1 MNAGAHD
8 GRQQDPRPGPVPARA
23 RIEDVAAAAG
33 VSMKTVSRVLN
44 NEPGVREATRLR
56 VREAVAALNY
66 RPDPSARSLAGNR
79 SYLVAL
85 LYDNPSPNYLMEV
98 VTGVVDACEAHHYG
112 MVMQPVAHRAPGCV
126 EAVDAL
132 LSGARLDGLILTP
145 PLTDSDALLDRLDQR
160 GIPFA
165 CISPYKREGR
175 IGVTLDEHDAV
186 CELVAHLV
194 ALGHRR
200 IGHVRGHP
208 DHGASEWRLAGYRT
222 ALRRAGLRYDP
233 ELVVPGEFSFDSGL
247 EAGRCLLSLQPR
259 PTAIFA
265 ANDDMA
271 AGVMRAASEMGLRVP
286 AQVSVCGFDNTP
298 IAKHIFP
305 QLTTVQ
311 QPTRDMAQVAT
322 MQLLAAI
329 RDRGAGSMVH
339 MPYALQLRDSTGPAP
354 PD

>member
-1 MNAGAHD
+1 MSAGPSS
-8 GRQQDPRPGPVPARA
+8 GQQPDPRPGSVPARA

-44 NEPGVREATRLR
+44 NEPGVRESTRLR
-56 VREAVAALNY
+56 VREVVAALNY
-66 RPDPSARSLAGNR
+66 RPDPSARSLAGAR

-98 VTGVVDACEAHHYG
+98 VTGVVEACEAHHYG
-112 MVMQPVAHRAPGCV
+112 MQMQPLAYKAPGCL
-126 EAVDAL
+126 EALDSL
-132 LSGARLDGLILTP
+132 LAGSRLDGLILTP
-145 PLTDSDALLDRLDQR
+145 PLTDSDELLDLLDQR

-175 IGVTLDEHDAV
+175 IGVSLDEHDAV

-222 ALRRAGLRYDP
+222 ALRRAGLCYDP
-233 ELVVPGEFSFDSGL
+233 ELVVNGEFSFDSGL
-247 EAGRCLLSLQPR
+247 EAGRRLLSLPQR

-286 AQVSVCGFDNTP
+286 AEVSVCGFDNTP

-354 PD
+354 LD

>member
-1 MNAGAHD
+1 VSAAPSSD
-8 GRQQDPRPGPVPARA
+8 GRSRRPGETPARA
-23 RIEDVAAAAG
+23 RIEDVAAMAG

-44 NEPGVREATRLR
+44 HEPGVRESTRDR

-66 RPDPSARSLAGNR
+66 RPDPSARSLAGSR

-112 MVMQPVAHRAPGCV
+112 MVMQPVAFHAPDCV
-126 EAVDAL
+126 ETVDAL
-132 LSGARLDGLILTP
+132 LSVSRLDGLILTP
-145 PLTDSDALLDRLDQR
+145 PLTDSEGLLDRLDQR

-165 CISPYKREGR
+165 CISPYRREGR

-194 ALGHRR
+194 VLGHRR

-222 ALRRAGLRYDP
+222 ALRRAGLCYDP
-233 ELVVPGEFSFDSGL
+233 ELVVDGEFSFDSGL
-247 EAGRCLLSLQPR
+247 EAGRRLLGLDDR

-271 AGVMRAASEMGLRVP
+271 AGVMRAASELGLRVP
-286 AQVSVCGFDNTP
+286 AEVSVCGFDNTP
-298 IAKHIFP
+298 IAQHIFP

-311 QPTRDMAQVAT
+311 QPTRDMGQVAT

-354 PD
+354 AE

>member
-1 MNAGAHD
+1 HRRRQLLDHRRLQLRRPRRGRHPGGAVRDLLVNAGPASDD
-8 GRQQDPRPGPVPARA
+8 GIRAQRTGHAPARA
-23 RIEDVAAAAG
+23 RIEDVATAAG

-44 NEPGVREATRLR
+44 NEPGVRESTRQR
-56 VREAVAALNY
+56 VREVVAALNY

-112 MVMQPVAHRAPGCV
+112 MVMQPVAHQSPGCV
-126 EAVDAL
+126 ETVDNL
-132 LSGARLDGLILTP
+132 LSGSRLDGLILTP
-145 PLTDSDALLDRLDQR
+145 PLTDSEGLLDRLDER

-194 ALGHRR
+194 ALGHTR

-222 ALRRAGLRYDP
+222 ALRRAGPRSDP

-247 EAGRCLLSLQPR
+247 EAGRRLLSLQPR

-311 QPTRDMAQVAT
+311 QPT
-322 MQLLAAI
+322 
-329 RDRGAGSMVH
+329 
-339 MPYALQLRDSTGPAP
+339 
-354 PD
+354 